1 MSEQPKPQV
10 VSSAKDF
17 FLRRKKRDEAVAVE
31 LPSGLVV
38 SLKRPS
44 VDKLIRDG
52 HIPSDLA
59 VSLQKASGG
68 AGLKGGDLEKYYQVT
83 DLITVHSVVEPKVL
97 KGDKELTEEQY
108 EAGYISLND
117 IEDTDK
123 AFIME
128 YVQTGVANLKS
139 FRPQQQG

>member
-97 KGDKELTEEQY
+97 KSDKELTEEQY
-108 EAGYISLND
+108 EAGYISIND

-123 AFIME
+123 AFIMD
-128 YVQTGVANLKS
+128 YVQTGVTDLKP
-139 FRPQQQG
+139 FRSQQQG

>member
-1 MSEQPKPQV
+1 MSEQPKVPV

-17 FLRRKKRDEAVAVE
+17 FLRRKKRDEAQAVE

-44 VDKLIRDG
+44 IDKLIRDG
-52 HIPSDLA
+52 YIPSDLA
-59 VSLQKASGG
+59 VSLQKASGNSTMKG
-68 AGLKGGDLEKYYQVT
+68 ADLEKYYQVT
-83 DLITVHSVVEPKVL
+83 DLIAVHSIVEPKVL
-97 KGDKELTEEQY
+97 KDKELTEEQY